1 MPYRGSPSRAPF
13 TPPGPV
19 KRGEGVP
26 GYKKTDATD
35 RSRYKGGVRDL
46 KKEQERGA
54 RLGDSLRLYG
64 GAYASPYYGAY
75 GSYYGAYAAS
85 PYYSYGA
92 AYASPYYSAY
102 SHPYSYAGYGYGG
115 YGYGRGY
122 YY

>member
-1 MPYRGSPSRAPF
+1 MQRTDHVIRAVC
-13 TPPGPV
+13 GI
-19 KRGEGVP
+19 
-26 GYKKTDATD
+26 
-35 RSRYKGGVRDL
+35 S

-75 GSYYGAYAAS
+75 GSAYGSYYGAYAAS
-85 PYYSYGA
+85 PYYSYG

-102 SHPYSYAGYGYGG
+102 SHPYSYGAWGGYAGYGG